1 VACLLAPSAALRL
14 IDLDE
19 TALRRLAPD
28 GCVRTHPKD
37 SVVVCEGDYSDALYV
52 VLSGRVKIYMSDE
65 AGREVVL
72 NVIEAGDYFGELVLD
87 GGPRAASAMTMV
99 PSRFFVMPRLAVARL
114 IDGNPDFA
122 RDLIGRLLRKVRSLS
137 GTVRD
142 FALRDVYG
150 RLATF
155 INGHA
160 VEQDGRPVLDRMT
173 HQEIAARIGAS
184 REMVGRIFKELTTRP
199 TSQVTPLAPISW
211 AQWMRMRRS
220 RRRS

>member
-1 VACLLAPSAALRL
+1 MDRLPTPSLPLLNLDEAALRL
-14 IDLDE
+14 
-19 TALRRLAPD
+19 LAPE
-28 GCVRTHPKD
+28 GSVRTHAKGAI
-37 SVVVCEGDYSDALYV
+37 VVSEGDYSDALYV

-65 AGREVVL
+65 EGKEVIL
-72 NVIEAGDYFGELVLD
+72 NVIEPGDYFGEFVLD

-99 PSRFFVMPRLAVARL
+99 ATRFFVIPRLAVEGL
-114 IDGNPDFA
+114 IAGNADFT
-122 RDLIGRLLRKVRSLS
+122 RDLIGRLIAKVRSLA

-160 VEQDGRPVLDRMT
+160 VEVDGRRTLERLT

-184 REMVGRIFKELTTRP
+184 REMVSRIFKELTTGGYLVVDSKRIVVARKLP
-199 TSQVTPLAPISW
+199 ERW
-211 AQWMRMRRS
+211 
-220 RRRS
+220 